1 MVPHNLSNN
10 LPNIII
16 NQKIKML
23 VVGGGG
29 EETTPVSHIFGVCVS
44 GTGQQERMGT
54 APLSSKDLVAI
65 VVKPKMSDFRK

>member
-1 MVPHNLSNN
+1 MVPHNLLNN

-23 VVGGGG
+23 VGGG
-29 EETTPVSHIFGVCVS
+29 ETTPVSHIFGVCIS

-54 APLSSKDLVAI
+54 APLSGKDLVAI